1 MTNDQHSAALHLRY
15 LAHRRRENRLNL
27 IVGMSIV
34 VFMATMS
41 FVPVAIIIKDLWV

>member
-1 MTNDQHSAALHLRY
+1 MTNDQYSAALHLRY

-34 VFMATMS
+34 AFMFTMS
-41 FVPVAIIIKDLWV
+41 LVPVMIIVKDLWV